1 MIDRL
6 THGSRREEVSG
17 DEDGDESRTAKQ
29 SRRVNNRASCDG
41 GVYYVHTAPNDRP
54 ASYLPLGKEG
64 GQGGRG
70 ARLRGVDGT
79 KPFVLPGLLPL
90 CT

>member
-1 MIDRL
+1 MRAEQPNSL
-6 THGSRREEVSG
+6 
-17 DEDGDESRTAKQ
+17 DESTTEQVAM
-29 SRRVNNRASCDG
+29 AACTMYTPHPTTD
-41 GVYYVHTAPNDRP
+41 
-54 ASYLPLGKEG
+54 LPPTYTWKEG

-70 ARLRGVDGT
+70 PRLRGVDGT